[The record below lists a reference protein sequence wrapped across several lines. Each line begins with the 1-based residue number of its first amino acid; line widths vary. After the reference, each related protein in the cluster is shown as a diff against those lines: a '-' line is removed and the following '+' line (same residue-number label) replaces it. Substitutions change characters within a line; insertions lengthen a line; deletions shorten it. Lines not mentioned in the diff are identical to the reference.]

1 MNVYGRVREGRLAGV
16 VEKAG
21 AAIMQQK
28 CVPVVYRLAA
38 GAERENATSFKSG
51 SCVSQRL
58 VAGAGFEPHKDPT
71 GSSDSSLTQGRQNP
85 DNSGHINELQL
96 PLQRSFGQPSDT
108 SGRLSDTS
116 QHKKCAISVQ
126 QIDGLSAQLEVVK
139 DAWFELSEKTRE
151 NIIYMVKSDENRGHG
166 E

>member
-1 MNVYGRVREGRLAGV
+1 MVGV
-16 VEKAG
+16 
-21 AAIMQQK
+21 I
-28 CVPVVYRLAA
+28 
-38 GAERENATSFKSG
+38 
-51 SCVSQRL
+51 
-58 VAGAGFEPHKDPT
+58 GFEPQQGPT

-85 DNSGHINELQL
+85 DKSGHINELQI

-108 SGRLSDTS
+108 SGRLPDTS

-126 QIDGLSAQLEVVK
+126 QIDGLSAQLDIVK

-151 NIIYMVKSDENRGHG
+151 NIISMVRSDENCGHG